1 MRVFSMLSSLILSDI
16 GALLSDGVG
25 STFPVSALAMS
36 KLAAPLFKKM
46 ILARASVS
54 CTFLM
59 MVSLPLRMEAMSIT
73 KPKCGASM
81 RVSLAKESLPT
92 ICKWLMPTLKLGK
105 LRIKPMDTSL
115 SKCTVALRFSLAAFC
130 MAPTILP
137 LNAKGNKRSKI
148 STENSEIPAILR
160 LFFQFMVVVFAKI
173 LCKGIVCRGETFKVD
188 YKRLNRFGRPKPQ
201 LNPCVCANGLAPALL
216 RYSEYRNRT
225 N

>member
-1 MRVFSMLSSLILSDI
+1 MLSSLILSDI
-16 GALLSDGVG
+16 GPLLSDGVG

-59 MVSLPLRMEAMSIT
+59 MVSSPLRTEAISIT
-73 KPKCGASM
+73 RPKCGASM

-137 LNAKGNKRSKI
+137 LNAKGNKSR
-148 STENSEIPAILR
+148 TTNSVARVIPVI
-160 LFFQFMVVVFAKI
+160 
-173 LCKGIVCRGETFKVD
+173 FKVFF
-188 YKRLNRFGRPKPQ
+188 KFMGK
-201 LNPCVCANGLAPALL
+201 G
-216 RYSEYRNRT
+216 
-225 N
+225 